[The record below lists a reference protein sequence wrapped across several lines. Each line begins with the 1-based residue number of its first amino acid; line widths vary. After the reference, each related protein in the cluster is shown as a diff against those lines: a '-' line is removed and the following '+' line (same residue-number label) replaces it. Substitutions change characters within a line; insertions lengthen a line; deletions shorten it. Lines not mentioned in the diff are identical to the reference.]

1 MPVKVALIDSGLS
14 PALTAAL
21 GVRLTAS
28 AGFVEDAFG
37 VVHRQAVVAD
47 PLGHGTQV
55 AELVLAAASTAEL
68 ICAQVFVTGRPVSA
82 AAVAAALHWSVA
94 QGAQI
99 VNLSLGLRD
108 DRLLLGLACAA
119 AQAAGVLLVA
129 SAPARGAAVYP
140 ASYPGVLA
148 VSGDA
153 RCGDGEWSLIDGLAL
168 LGASPQ
174 GVQSG
179 RAGGASFAAARI
191 SGLAA
196 ACSEPSGAL
205 SAAAFHSLLHAGAS
219 FFGRERH
226 LEEIPA

>member
-14 PALTAAL
+14 PALAAAL
-21 GVRLTAS
+21 GGRLRAG

-37 VVHRQAVVAD
+37 VVRRQAAVAD

-55 AELVLAAASTAEL
+55 AGLVLAAAPSAEL
-68 ICAQVFVTGRPVSA
+68 INAQVFVAGRPVSA
-82 AAVAAALHWSVA
+82 AAVAAALHWAVA
-94 QGAQI
+94 QGAQV
-99 VNLSLGLRD
+99 VNLSLGLHD
-108 DRLLLGLACAA
+108 DRLALGLACAA

-129 SAPARGAAVYP
+129 SAPARGGPIYP

-153 RCGDGEWSLIDGLAL
+153 RCGDGEWSLINGLAL
-168 LGASPQ
+168 VGASPQ
-174 GVQSG
+174 GESPG

-196 ACSEPSGAL
+196 ARFEAAGAL
-205 SAAAFHSLLHAGAS
+205 SAPAFRSLLRAGAS
-219 FFGRERH
+219 FIGRERH
-226 LEEIPA
+226 QEESAA